1 MTEAIGWVSSIILF
15 LTVSRQIYKQW
26 KEGTSEGVSIWL
38 FVGQIA
44 ASTGFAV
51 YSWLLWN
58 PVFIFTN
65 TLMVLNGIVG
75 FVISLYLKKREE
87 SDKKTSGTDKA
98 ENEALIS

>member
-26 KEGTSEGVSIWL
+26 QAGTSEGVSIWL
-38 FVGQIA
+38 FAGQIA
-44 ASTGFAV
+44 ASTGFAI

-65 TLMVLNGIVG
+65 ILMVLNGIVG
-75 FVISLYLKKREE
+75 FAISLYLKRKDAAEADSPDEE
-87 SDKKTSGTDKA
+87 AGTEGA
-98 ENEALIS
+98 ASV